1 MAPSSELTDEFFGLL
16 HDLAEERLT
25 PDATSRLEELILMN
39 HDFRRD
45 YLIFM
50 QWHSIAERYGV
61 SGERPPF
68 EPTAED
74 AADLN
79 FLVDTTS
86 NKPSTTDTSLPGQER
101 RTSTSSL
108 STYMRTMLLVSALL
122 AGVGITTW
130 RLIPPEASAPRAS
143 TSSSPSVDSSPERK
157 VATLIEG
164 TDCEWANERSL
175 SSNDRRLS
183 SGWLKL
189 VSGLAKIKFDSGS
202 TILVEGPAEL
212 ALDSPD
218 SVTLRSGR
226 LVSKSDS
233 NDSEFTIFTSN
244 TEVVDKNTECGI
256 LADESGSTE
265 VHVFNGVA
273 KVRQRGIL
281 HGAVPEKL
289 LHAGEATRFEAKP
302 YDRAVDRPTRL
313 DGPVGI
319 TFGPDGNIFVA
330 SRFTDSIL
338 RYDGRSGSLMNV
350 FVPPRSGDLNSPFFL
365 VFGPDGQLYVSS
377 PGNHSVLRFDGV
389 TGAYQET
396 FVPPRRGDLAE
407 PMGLAFGR
415 DGSLFVASV
424 GKQTVFRFEAGSGR
438 PLGNF
443 IERRSGGLDGPT
455 GIAFDAAGD
464 LWVVDRNSNA
474 IFRYDGTS
482 GEFREKRTF
491 EGRLQ
496 FPFGI
501 TSSPEGKMFVAS
513 LANHRLIG
521 FDPTLPEAES
531 LFMDVE
537 GPSWPHALSFGPD
550 GALYVSSDS
559 TNAVMRFD
567 GKSGKFLN
575 AFVVSWQDVKVD
587 QKSFVREMPDR
598 WILNTGL
605 SRSNEVLR
613 AGTHSP
619 RWSIAK
625 SPDSRFITPGPAV
638 ITDAINGWTPNS
650 ERSSWISIAPLREDF
665 RTATGD
671 YIFYV
676 GFEINPQDRNHYAL
690 IGTLWAHST
699 IKEIQLNGKVIDP
712 ATVTQGSTGGVEFKI
727 KKDFTAGI
735 NFLQV
740 VVANE
745 NEGPVAFRG
754 EVELNRLPPP
764 SNR

>member
-1 MAPSSELTDEFFGLL
+1 MAPSTELTDEFFGLL

-25 PDATSRLEELILMN
+25 PDAKSRLEELILQSQE
-39 HDFRRD
+39 FRRD

-61 SGERPPF
+61 SSERRPM
-68 EPTAED
+68 E
-74 AADLN
+74 AAD
-79 FLVDTTS
+79 DESIGSYSSTRTTHAQRAVPDLPP
-86 NKPSTTDTSLPGQER
+86 PSDRQRVNTIPLSIYV
-101 RTSTSSL
+101 RT
-108 STYMRTMLLVSALL
+108 ALFVCAL
-122 AGVGITTW
+122 MVGIGITTW
-130 RLIPPEASAPRAS
+130 RLLLLEGSSPRAK
-143 TSSSPSVDSSPERK
+143 SSSPTERDNTPERK

-164 TDCEWANERSL
+164 ADCEWANDESL
-175 SSNDRRLS
+175 SSSDRRLS
-183 SGWLKL
+183 LGWLKL
-189 VSGLAKIKFDSGS
+189 VSGLAKIKFDSGN
-202 TILVEGPAEL
+202 TILLEGPAEL

-233 NDSEFTIFTSN
+233 NDSDFTIFTSN
-244 TEVVDKNTECGI
+244 TEVVDRNTECGI
-256 LADESGSTE
+256 LADENGSTE

-289 LHAGEATRFEAKP
+289 LHAGEATRFETKP

-319 TFGPDGNIFVA
+319 TFGPDGNLFVA

-338 RYDGRSGSLMNV
+338 RYDGQSGSLMNV

-396 FVPPRRGDLAE
+396 FIPPRRGDLAE

-424 GKQTVFRFEAGSGR
+424 GKQTVFRFESGTGR

-521 FDPTLPEAES
+521 FDPMLPEGES

-537 GPSWPHALSFGPD
+537 GPSWPHALTFGPD
-550 GALYVSSDS
+550 GKLYVSSDS

-638 ITDAINGWTPNS
+638 ITDAINGWTANS

-665 RTATGD
+665 RTAAGD

-676 GFEINPQDRNHYAL
+676 GFEVNPQDRNHYAL
-690 IGTLWAHST
+690 IGTLWAHSA

-712 ATVTQGSTGGVEFKI
+712 ATVTKGSTGGTEFQI
-727 KKDFTAGI
+727 KKDFIPGI

-754 EVELNRLPPP
+754 EVELNRLLPH
-764 SNR
+764 SEQ

>member
-1 MAPSSELTDEFFGLL
+1 MASSPELTNEFFGLL
-16 HDLAEERLT
+16 HDLAEEQLSEEGK
-25 PDATSRLEELILMN
+25 ARLEELILL
-39 HDFRRD
+39 HRDFRRD
-45 YLIFM
+45 YLIFI
-50 QWHSIAERYGV
+50 QWHSISERYGV
-61 SGERPPF
+61 SNEHHPFDRADDEAPGSFSPKESTSTQRSATNVPAPP
-68 EPTAED
+68 
-74 AADLN
+74 LGRS
-79 FLVDTTS
+79 V
-86 NKPSTTDTSLPGQER
+86 
-101 RTSTSSL
+101 RTSPL
-108 STYMRTMLLVSALL
+108 ARYVRTTLFISALL
-122 AGVGITTW
+122 AGIGITTW
-130 RLIPPEASAPRAS
+130 QLMPHEVLSPQAKSLSPVEMES
-143 TSSSPSVDSSPERK
+143 TPERK

-164 TDCEWANERSL
+164 ADCEWANDVYVSPQ
-175 SSNDRRLS
+175 DRRLS
-183 SGWLKL
+183 QGWLKL
-189 VSGLAKIKFDSGS
+189 VSGLAKIKFDSGNE
-202 TILVEGPAEL
+202 ILLEGPAEL

-244 TEVVDKNTECGI
+244 TEVVDRDTECGV
-256 LADESGSTE
+256 LADETGSTE

-281 HGAVPEKL
+281 HGAVPERL

-319 TFGPDGNIFVA
+319 TFGPDGNLFVA
-330 SRFTDSIL
+330 SRYTDSVL
-338 RYDGRSGSLMNV
+338 RYDGRSGTLLNA

-377 PGNHSVLRFDGV
+377 SGNHSVLRFDGT
-389 TGAYQET
+389 TGAFLDT
-396 FVPPRRGDLAE
+396 FIPPRKGELAE
-407 PMGLAFGR
+407 PMGLVFGN
-415 DGSLFVASV
+415 DGTLYVASV

-455 GIAFDAAGD
+455 GIAFDPSGD

-474 IFRYDGTS
+474 LFRYDGAS
-482 GEFREKRTF
+482 GNFREKRTF
-491 EGRLQ
+491 KGRLQ

-501 TSSPEGKMFVAS
+501 TCSPEGKMFVAS

-531 LFMDVE
+531 LIMDVE
-537 GPSWPHALSFGPD
+537 GPSWPHALTFGPD

-559 TNAVMRFD
+559 TNAVMKFD

-575 AFVVSWQDVKVD
+575 AFVVSWQEVKVD
-587 QKSFVREMPDR
+587 RSIFVREMPDR

-605 SRSNEVLR
+605 SRSNESLP

-619 RWSIAK
+619 RWFISN
-625 SPDSRFITPGPAV
+625 SPDPRFITPGPAV
-638 ITDAINGWTPNS
+638 ITDAINGWPPNS

-665 RTATGD
+665 RTAKGE
-671 YIFYV
+671 YIFYL
-676 GFEINPQDRNHYAL
+676 GFEVNPQDLNHYAL
-690 IGTLWAHST
+690 SGRLWAQSA
-699 IKEIQLNGKVIDP
+699 IKEVRLNGKAIPP
-712 ATVTQGSTGGVEFKI
+712 AGTSPIENGGTEFLVT
-727 KKDFTAGI
+727 KDFIVGV

-740 VVANE
+740 VVTNE
-745 NEGPVAFRG
+745 DEGPVAFRG
-754 EVELNRLPPP
+754 EVELNRLQPH
-764 SNR
+764 SNQ